1 MQVWKE
7 KNKLLVTR
15 FLSDT
20 KLDTL
25 SISIGGLVGLS
36 SSFWGVNHKYLGTFL
51 GLLSVLVFGSVYK
64 WFNYFSVVGYNY
76 NVRASGG
83 RRLLSI
89 YIGLVYR
96 VFIQVPA
103 GVQFLVGKRKV
114 FIVADDLVMLAI
126 MGEFIRNLR
135 NLLPYGD
142 RGIIYRNEKSKFKA
156 VKKK

>member
-1 MQVWKE
+1 MQVWRE
-7 KNKLLVTR
+7 ENKLLVTQ
-15 FLSDT
+15 FLSD
-20 KLDTL
+20 KRLDTIR
-25 SISIGGLVGLS
+25 ISTSGLVGLYD
-36 SSFWGVNHKYLGTFL
+36 FVWGVNSHYLGTFL
-51 GLLSVLVFGSVYK
+51 GLLTTLVSGSVYK

-96 VFIQVPA
+96 IFIQVPVN
-103 GVQFLVGKRKV
+103 VQFLVGKRKV
-114 FIVADDLVMLAI
+114 FIVSEDSVMLAI